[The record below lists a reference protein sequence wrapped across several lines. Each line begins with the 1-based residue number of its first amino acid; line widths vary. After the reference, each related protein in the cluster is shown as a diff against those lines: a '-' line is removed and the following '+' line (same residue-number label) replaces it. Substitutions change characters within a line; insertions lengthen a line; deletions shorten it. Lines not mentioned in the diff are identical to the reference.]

1 MFFKRKIWNDGAP
14 FEDFMGRDG
23 APPVARRHLAYGGGK
38 GGSGGTTYQT
48 QKTEI
53 PPEVRARYDAI
64 NARAEQVAQQPF
76 TPYGGQFVAPLT
88 ATQQQGIQQIGQ
100 AGQSYQPYQQAATTA
115 LTGGAE
121 AGLPFYGQAA
131 GNIAQAQG
139 AGQPYTGLA
148 TQAGLA
154 GTQAIAPQALNIG
167 AYQNPYIQ
175 SVVDPTM
182 AALRQQQQMEQSQL
196 MGQQAMRGAFGGDR
210 GSIAAANLA
219 RQQGLASAQTEAG
232 LRSQGF
238 QQALQAAQQQQ
249 GVGLGAAQANRAAVQ
264 QFSPQALAIG
274 QQAFQQ
280 PMAAAQAQ
288 QQLGQG
294 LLGYGQN
301 VAQGLSGLGQQGAQ
315 LGLATGQAQ
324 LGAGTLEQ
332 QTQQQLNSAF
342 YNQFQQQQGYPFQV
356 AQFLANIGM
365 GTGPLYGSTTTG
377 VTGQP
382 TPFFSDERV
391 KEDITEIGRTHDGQ
405 KIIKFKYKGSNQ
417 PHIGL
422 SAQDVEKHHPEAVS
436 EFKGI
441 KAVDYDAATKQ
452 AERAYGGGLMPS
464 SEGGAVHPSMAGLG
478 FAAGGTPG
486 VDDYSREL
494 LQGMADPRH
503 KTTPFGGGLPGGKQ
517 SWRVAPTQP
526 AQILGSGVQLK
537 APAQRPTGLSEVMGG
552 VKDAVSAV
560 ETGEK
565 VYKGGEKAYDWAREQ
580 AVGAPA
586 RPAVPATGNT
596 PGRAAT
602 SATPGAFG
610 YGGTWNARA
619 PTQTSAAPP
628 PAPGLG
634 AAEPQRTAEV
644 APAPGLGAAKLE
656 TAEVA
661 PAPSEIT
668 TASLDAL
675 PTEDVASLGG
685 LEGLGGLGEGLGGLE
700 GLSGFAA
707 RGGRIGYNPGGLV
720 GSNPALPYTG
730 GDDDKSI
737 VEDLADDPQKQ
748 NKLDA
753 PKLDMSAGA
762 GAGGDKKK
770 DGTGKAV
777 GSLVGAGVGAM
788 FGPVGMGLGS
798 MAGGMLGGM
807 VARGGRI
814 GYAEGGGGVDA
825 AMMADAKRR
834 IAGIESGGR
843 YDALGPMVGGDRAHG
858 KYQVMGANLPSWTQE
873 ALGRRMTP
881 EEFLKSPE
889 AQERVFEHHF
899 GKYLGQHGNL
909 ADAASM
915 WHSGV
920 PLSEARR
927 QGRRDVNM
935 STEDYVRKIMGGAP
949 PAEAHMRPEMPEP
962 RHAGLAPKISVD
974 DEEPMGLVPDD
985 DENFEMPDR
994 FNRFA
999 SGGLVPRNG
1008 YPMGGEVAEVAI
1020 DPDRVDPKDPAQVAL
1035 LKAQIQRAAGAP
1047 PAPQSTPTSPPG
1059 GVAPADP
1066 RTYGDRDLV
1075 GHNLPATGVAP
1086 TPSTPDPDRN
1096 FFDRA
1101 GDWYGRNQNWVLPLA
1116 GGIGKMLASRS
1127 PYFLNAAGE
1136 GLAEAAPLA
1145 LGASQKQQS
1154 LEISKQRANVD
1165 TAEAIQRQIWEAQS
1179 QRINVLKNDANA
1191 DVSSYND
1198 IIKRLTSKLY
1208 TLYGVPGEGLAMST
1222 PQRSSGALGQL
1233 HPSLDIGFMYQQLAG
1248 ASPEERTRITAQI
1261 EAAKAKIASG
1271 QQLLAADGW
1280 HTIVPD
1286 ENLKKQ
1292 LDIETAKVDAGI
1304 KGQTGG
1310 MLSAER
1316 RGILTDQYVELDKL
1330 ITAKESQL
1338 GAPGVSPEA
1347 AALLDRQVRQ
1357 HKMQLADIVRQLGV
1371 NRMPPFIL
1379 PRQTGGRVAMQAG
1392 GDLDPFA
1399 PVDVAPKPIPPGDP
1413 AALVPRI
1420 LDPMTSAPVRAQLQ
1434 KQYDLLTPQQKTPS
1448 GTTYRLNPLA
1458 GTTPDTTPEP
1468 PLPPMTPG
1476 SVDPRT
1482 GGVSTSIPVLPYSK
1496 TGGFPS
1502 DPGLPKQPYILEG
1515 TDSYYATAQQAAE
1528 EQEKAFMSRATGQQA
1543 DINMASMLKFGNAL
1557 KVVEAGGLTMDKARV
1572 ANMLRGLGLGSAADV
1587 VQREPDTR
1595 AAYLAAKT
1603 ALDAAIQKSS
1613 TSFAAPTQS
1622 QFERVASEATPSANI
1637 PGGAAVSL
1645 LKENMAQQLWQNA
1658 LREDWNTAR
1667 EKGVRNFGSFLER
1680 WREAHPPGLFRES
1693 ADRLL
1698 GNIKGGELP
1707 PLSKLTE
1714 GVVYVVPK
1722 DMGDHKLK
1730 TQLGAEGLRP
1740 GDLFVLRGIEHSVDP
1755 ETKKERFRAA
1765 DLQRVDPDKGY
1776 EVHSGA
1782 PGLRFKRPQ

>member
-238 QQALQAAQQQQ
+238 QQAQQTAQQQQ
-249 GVGLGAAQANRAAVQ
+249 GVGLGAAQANRAALQ

-391 KEDITEIGRTHDGQ
+391 KEDIVEIGRTHDGQ
-405 KIIKFKYKGSNQ
+405 KIIKFKYKGSDQ
-417 PHIGL
+417 PQIGL

-436 EFKGI
+436 ETAGGI

-537 APAQRPTGLSEVMGG
+537 PPAQRPTGLSEVMGG

-565 VYKGGEKAYDWAREQ
+565 VYKGGEKAYDWAKG
-580 AVGAPA
+580 AVNDI
-586 RPAVPATGNT
+586 RDKLEL
-596 PGRAAT
+596 PGLVANAA
-602 SATPGAFG
+602 SNVA
-610 YGGTWNARA
+610 GG
-619 PTQTSAAPP
+619 
-628 PAPGLG
+628 APGLMHG
-634 AAEPQRTAEV
+634 GRAGYALDGSV
-644 APAPGLGAAKLE
+644 ADDETPAIPGGGDD
-656 TAEVA
+656 TV
-661 PAPSEIT
+661 
-668 TASLDAL
+668 
-675 PTEDVASLGG
+675 LGG
-685 LEGLGGLGEGLGGLE
+685 LTKQQ
-700 GLSGFAA
+700 
-707 RGGRIGYNPGGLV
+707 V
-720 GSNPALPYTG
+720 TPAKLP
-730 GDDDKSI
+730 
-737 VEDLADDPQKQ
+737 EH
-748 NKLDA
+748 
-753 PKLDMSAGA
+753 KLDMSAGA
-762 GAGGDKKK
+762 GGDKKK
-770 DGTGKAV
+770 KDPAMSGLTGAA
-777 GSLVGAGVGAM
+777 SGAM
-788 FGPVGMGLGS
+788 AGAPLGPWG
-798 MAGGMLGGM
+798 MAGGAVIGGL
-807 VARGGRI
+807 AGAFSKDGGRV
-814 GYAEGGGGVDA
+814 GYAEGGGQTFVDRLMPAALKASEKTGVHPHLILAQA
-825 AMMADAKRR
+825 AL
-834 IAGIESGGR
+834 ESGWGKHAPGNN
-843 YDALGPMVGGDRAHG
+843 YFGIKGPGQVLDTKEQGATGLYNTRDSFR
-858 KYQVMGANLPSWTQE
+858 KYE
-873 ALGRRMTP
+873 
-881 EEFLKSPE
+881 SPE
-889 AQERVFEHHF
+889 
-899 GKYLGQHGNL
+899 
-909 ADAASM
+909 
-915 WHSGV
+915 HSV
-920 PLSEARR
+920 DDYANFIMSNSRYRPVREARTLDE
-927 QGRRDVNM
+927 QIDAMGRSGYATDRDYTAKLRGIAN
-935 STEDYVRKIMGGAP
+935 SLSGNATPFTPSERGRA
-949 PAEAHMRPEMPEP
+949 PAEAHMRAEMPEP

-974 DEEPMGLVPDD
+974 DEEPMELVPDD

-999 SGGLVPRNG
+999 SGGLVGRHG
-1008 YPMGGEVAEVAI
+1008 YQTDGTVVQAI
-1020 DPDRVDPKDPAQVAL
+1020 DPDRVDPTDPAQAAIL
-1035 LKAQIQRAAGAP
+1035 RAQQQRGAP
-1047 PAPQSTPTSPPG
+1047 APRPTAPTGVVTPPA
-1059 GVAPADP
+1059 ADP
-1066 RTYGDRDLV
+1066 DRITTTPLA
-1075 GHNLPATGVAP
+1075 PPPTGVAP
-1086 TPSTPDPDRN
+1086 PPSDPPPKDRD
-1096 FFDRA
+1096 FLDRA
-1101 GDWYGRNQNWVLPLA
+1101 GDWYNSNQNWVLPLA

-1136 GLAEAAPLA
+1136 GLAEGSTV
-1145 LGASQKQQS
+1145 GA
-1154 LEISKQRANVD
+1154 
-1165 TAEAIQRQIWEAQS
+1165 
-1179 QRINVLKNDANA
+1179 
-1191 DVSSYND
+1191 
-1198 IIKRLTSKLY
+1198 
-1208 TLYGVPGEGLAMST
+1208 GC
-1222 PQRSSGALGQL
+1222 
-1233 HPSLDIGFMYQQLAG
+1233 
-1248 ASPEERTRITAQI
+1248 
-1261 EAAKAKIASG
+1261 
-1271 QQLLAADGW
+1271 
-1280 HTIVPD
+1280 
-1286 ENLKKQ
+1286 
-1292 LDIETAKVDAGI
+1292 
-1304 KGQTGG
+1304 
-1310 MLSAER
+1310 
-1316 RGILTDQYVELDKL
+1316 
-1330 ITAKESQL
+1330 
-1338 GAPGVSPEA
+1338 
-1347 AALLDRQVRQ
+1347 
-1357 HKMQLADIVRQLGV
+1357 
-1371 NRMPPFIL
+1371 
-1379 PRQTGGRVAMQAG
+1379 
-1392 GDLDPFA
+1392 
-1399 PVDVAPKPIPPGDP
+1399 
-1413 AALVPRI
+1413 
-1420 LDPMTSAPVRAQLQ
+1420 
-1434 KQYDLLTPQQKTPS
+1434 
-1448 GTTYRLNPLA
+1448 
-1458 GTTPDTTPEP
+1458 
-1468 PLPPMTPG
+1468 
-1476 SVDPRT
+1476 
-1482 GGVSTSIPVLPYSK
+1482 
-1496 TGGFPS
+1496 
-1502 DPGLPKQPYILEG
+1502 LPKAAGPRHQHDGSPW
-1515 TDSYYATAQQAAE
+1515 QA
-1528 EQEKAFMSRATGQQA
+1528 SWR
-1543 DINMASMLKFGNAL
+1543 
-1557 KVVEAGGLTMDKARV
+1557 ARV
-1572 ANMLRGLGLGSAADV
+1572 RHCAA
-1587 VQREPDTR
+1587 RWPR
-1595 AAYLAAKT
+1595 H
-1603 ALDAAIQKSS
+1603 
-1613 TSFAAPTQS
+1613 
-1622 QFERVASEATPSANI
+1622 
-1637 PGGAAVSL
+1637 VS
-1645 LKENMAQQLWQNA
+1645 
-1658 LREDWNTAR
+1658 
-1667 EKGVRNFGSFLER
+1667 
-1680 WREAHPPGLFRES
+1680 
-1693 ADRLL
+1693 
-1698 GNIKGGELP
+1698 
-1707 PLSKLTE
+1707 
-1714 GVVYVVPK
+1714 
-1722 DMGDHKLK
+1722 
-1730 TQLGAEGLRP
+1730 
-1740 GDLFVLRGIEHSVDP
+1740 
-1755 ETKKERFRAA
+1755 
-1765 DLQRVDPDKGY
+1765 
-1776 EVHSGA
+1776 
-1782 PGLRFKRPQ
+1782 

>member
-1 MFFKRKIWNDGAP
+1 MFFKRKSWNDGAP

-238 QQALQAAQQQQ
+238 QQAQQTAQQQQ
-249 GVGLGAAQANRAAVQ
+249 GVGLGAAQANRAALQ

-280 PMAAAQAQ
+280 PMATAQAQ

-342 YNQFQQQQGYPFQV
+342 YNQFQQQQGYPYQV

-436 EFKGI
+436 ETPEGI

-486 VDDYSREL
+486 VDDYSRGL
-494 LQGMADPRH
+494 LEGLVDPRH

-526 AQILGSGVQLK
+526 SRILGSDVQLK

-565 VYKGGEKAYDWAREQ
+565 VYKGGEKAYDWAKEQ
-580 AVGAPA
+580 VVGAPA
-586 RPAVPATGNT
+586 RPAVPAVGNN

-602 SATPGAFG
+602 AATPGLFG
-610 YGGTWNARA
+610 GALGSGGEFKPSTPQAA
-619 PTQTSAAPP
+619 PSISAAPP

-634 AAEPQRTAEV
+634 SAEPRTAE
-644 APAPGLGAAKLE
+644 AA
-656 TAEVA
+656 TGRTT
-661 PAPSEIT
+661 PEIT

-675 PTEDVASLGG
+675 PTEEVAS
-685 LEGLGGLGEGLGGLE
+685 LEGLGGLGEGL
-700 GLSGFAA
+700 SMFAA
-707 RGGRIGYNPGGLV
+707 RGGRIGYEGGGGIDVPDELD
-720 GSNPALPYTG
+720 ALPYG
-730 GDDDKSI
+730 GEKDTILGGIAKP
-737 VEDLADDPQKQ
+737 VAPA
-748 NKLDA
+748 KLDA

-777 GSLVGAGVGAM
+777 GSLVGAGVGSM

-843 YDALGPMVGGDRAHG
+843 YDALGPMVGGDRGHG

-949 PAEAHMRPEMPEP
+949 PAEAHMRAEMPEP

-1008 YPMGGEVAEVAI
+1008 YPMGGEVNAI
-1020 DPDRVDPKDPAQVAL
+1020 DPDKVDPNDPAQVAL

-1047 PAPQSTPTSPPG
+1047 PAPQSTPTPPPG

-1066 RTYGDRDLV
+1066 RTDGDRDLV
-1075 GHNLPATGVAP
+1075 GYNPPATGVAP
-1086 TPSTPDPDRN
+1086 PPSTPDPDRN

-1145 LGASQKQQS
+1145 LGASQKQQ
-1154 LEISKQRANVD
+1154 
-1165 TAEAIQRQIWEAQS
+1165 
-1179 QRINVLKNDANA
+1179 
-1191 DVSSYND
+1191 
-1198 IIKRLTSKLY
+1198 
-1208 TLYGVPGEGLAMST
+1208 G
-1222 PQRSSGALGQL
+1222 
-1233 HPSLDIGFMYQQLAG
+1233 LDINMMDRLGKQVGVLASDIALRG
-1248 ASPEERTRITAQI
+1248 GPGMSP
-1261 EAAKAKIASG
+1261 
-1271 QQLLAADGW
+1271 
-1280 HTIVPD
+1280 
-1286 ENLKKQ
+1286 
-1292 LDIETAKVDAGI
+1292 
-1304 KGQTGG
+1304 
-1310 MLSAER
+1310 
-1316 RGILTDQYVELDKL
+1316 ELDK
-1330 ITAKESQL
+1330 
-1338 GAPGVSPEA
+1338 
-1347 AALLDRQVRQ
+1347 
-1357 HKMQLADIVRQLGV
+1357 
-1371 NRMPPFIL
+1371 
-1379 PRQTGGRVAMQAG
+1379 
-1392 GDLDPFA
+1392 
-1399 PVDVAPKPIPPGDP
+1399 
-1413 AALVPRI
+1413 
-1420 LDPMTSAPVRAQLQ
+1420 
-1434 KQYDLLTPQQKTPS
+1434 
-1448 GTTYRLNPLA
+1448 
-1458 GTTPDTTPEP
+1458 
-1468 PLPPMTPG
+1468 
-1476 SVDPRT
+1476 
-1482 GGVSTSIPVLPYSK
+1482 
-1496 TGGFPS
+1496 
-1502 DPGLPKQPYILEG
+1502 
-1515 TDSYYATAQQAAE
+1515 AQQAAMARYYRLSGVNYTPE
-1528 EQEKAFMSRATGQQA
+1528 LMDPAKVREQLASSPFAKLRFGDNPDLLYRASQVSGLAPEQKAHFLAQA
-1543 DINMASMLKFGNAL
+1543 G
-1557 KVVEAGGLTMDKARV
+1557 E
-1572 ANMLRGLGLGSAADV
+1572 
-1587 VQREPDTR
+1587 
-1595 AAYLAAKT
+1595 AAKRL
-1603 ALDAAIQKSS
+1603 ADQGYGLDDAGAPVL
-1613 TSFAAPTQS
+1613 FANLNELLRNSLYGKA
-1622 QFERVASEATPSANI
+1622 VASASGSTAGAGV
-1637 PGGAAVSL
+1637 PGGAAFITNIEANIRIAQNDYTRALAAANNNTQDSAVMAAQRRVLELQQDLRKALPPAAGRARGGRAGYATDGAVDDMSAPQPLEDNVL
-1645 LKENMAQQLWQNA
+1645 LAQATPAPAVPTMPTMPKPPSQAPAPAARPPVEPSSAGMPGGAPQTPADYRRLYQSQIGLASKETTDMYLRRAEELEREAVGTGKQSTGTGVGVAPGAVDTKNQLDNATYNTKWLQDQSEAQQKRAFVQNGLDVLTDALTHVNTNPLAPFTGKVAEYMRALNFNVGNAAERAAAVQEIAKQVAQQAQSAGTDLGRIMSTEGSVEATKNPMANRAIMAQAYAKLDYDRAKYDYFVMELARDRSTDPARLQKDFERSFPIDRAYDMRFNKLA
-1658 LREDWNTAR
+1658 LPGATPLTESGALDWPSLKPGASYLISPK
-1667 EKGVRNFGSFLER
+1667 EWER
-1680 WREAHPPGLFRES
+1680 MS
-1693 ADRLL
+1693 
-1698 GNIKGGELP
+1698 GGE
-1707 PLSKLTE
+1707 KI
-1714 GVVYVVPK
+1714 GQPK
-1722 DMGDHKLK
+1722 RMRVDMRDG
-1730 TQLGAEGLRP
+1730 
-1740 GDLFVLRGIEHSVDP
+1740 
-1755 ETKKERFRAA
+1755 KKEM
-1765 DLQRVDPDKGY
+1765 VD
-1776 EVHSGA
+1776 E
-1782 PGLRFKRPQ
+1782 

>member
-131 GNIAQAQG
+131 ENIAQAQG

-238 QQALQAAQQQQ
+238 QQAQQTAQQQQ
-249 GVGLGAAQANRAAVQ
+249 GVGLGAAQANRAALQ

-280 PMAAAQAQ
+280 PMATAQAQ

-405 KIIKFKYKGSNQ
+405 KIIKFKYKGSDQ
-417 PHIGL
+417 PQIGL

-436 EFKGI
+436 ETAGGI
-441 KAVDYDAATKQ
+441 KTVDYDAATKQ

-537 APAQRPTGLSEVMGG
+537 PPAQRPTGLSEVMGG

-565 VYKGGEKAYDWAREQ
+565 VYKGGEKAYDWARKQ
-580 AVGAPA
+580 AVGEAA

-596 PGRAAT
+596 PAQPARNAT
-602 SATPGAFG
+602 SGVFGSGGNLNTSTP
-610 YGGTWNARA
+610 
-619 PTQTSAAPP
+619 QAAPSVSA
-628 PAPGLG
+628 APGLG
-634 AAEPQRTAEV
+634 AAEPQRTAE
-644 APAPGLGAAKLE
+644 AATGL
-656 TAEVA
+656 TT
-661 PAPSEIT
+661 PEIT
-668 TASLDAL
+668 TASLDTL
-675 PTEDVASLGG
+675 PTEEVAR
-685 LEGLGGLGEGLGGLE
+685 LGEGL
-700 GLSGFAA
+700 SMSVA
-707 RGGRIGYNPGGLV
+707 RGGRAGYALDGSVAADETPAIPG
-720 GSNPALPYTG
+720 G
-730 GDDDKSI
+730 GDDT
-737 VEDLADDPQKQ
+737 VLGDLTKQ
-748 NKLDA
+748 QVTPAKL
-753 PKLDMSAGA
+753 PEHKLDMSS
-762 GAGGDKKK
+762 GDKGGGQKK
-770 DGTGKAV
+770 DGTGKAI
-777 GSLVGAGVGAM
+777 GSLVGGIAGSY
-788 FGPVGMGLGS
+788 FGPIGS
-798 MAGGMLGGM
+798 MAGSTAGGMLGGM

-814 GYAEGGGGVDA
+814 GYATDGRVDP

-949 PAEAHMRPEMPEP
+949 PAEAHMRAEMPEP

-974 DEEPMGLVPDD
+974 DEEPMGLAPDD

-1008 YPMGGEVAEVAI
+1008 YSTRGEVNAI
-1020 DPDRVDPKDPAQVAL
+1020 DPDTVDPTVPAQVAL

-1047 PAPQSTPTSPPG
+1047 PAPQSTPTPPPG
-1059 GVAPADP
+1059 GVASADSQ
-1066 RTYGDRDLV
+1066 RTEGDLDLV
-1075 GHNLPATGVAP
+1075 GHNRPATGVAP
-1086 TPSTPDPDRN
+1086 PPQSTPDPDRN

-1116 GGIGKMLASRS
+1116 GGIGKMFASRS

-1136 GLAEAAPLA
+1136 GLAEGASTA
-1145 LGASQKQQS
+1145 LGAAQKQQ
-1154 LEISKQRANVD
+1154 
-1165 TAEAIQRQIWEAQS
+1165 
-1179 QRINVLKNDANA
+1179 
-1191 DVSSYND
+1191 
-1198 IIKRLTSKLY
+1198 
-1208 TLYGVPGEGLAMST
+1208 G
-1222 PQRSSGALGQL
+1222 
-1233 HPSLDIGFMYQQLAG
+1233 LDINMMDRLGKQVGVLASDIALRG
-1248 ASPEERTRITAQI
+1248 GPGMSP
-1261 EAAKAKIASG
+1261 
-1271 QQLLAADGW
+1271 
-1280 HTIVPD
+1280 
-1286 ENLKKQ
+1286 
-1292 LDIETAKVDAGI
+1292 
-1304 KGQTGG
+1304 
-1310 MLSAER
+1310 
-1316 RGILTDQYVELDKL
+1316 ELDK
-1330 ITAKESQL
+1330 
-1338 GAPGVSPEA
+1338 
-1347 AALLDRQVRQ
+1347 
-1357 HKMQLADIVRQLGV
+1357 
-1371 NRMPPFIL
+1371 
-1379 PRQTGGRVAMQAG
+1379 
-1392 GDLDPFA
+1392 
-1399 PVDVAPKPIPPGDP
+1399 
-1413 AALVPRI
+1413 
-1420 LDPMTSAPVRAQLQ
+1420 
-1434 KQYDLLTPQQKTPS
+1434 
-1448 GTTYRLNPLA
+1448 
-1458 GTTPDTTPEP
+1458 
-1468 PLPPMTPG
+1468 
-1476 SVDPRT
+1476 
-1482 GGVSTSIPVLPYSK
+1482 
-1496 TGGFPS
+1496 
-1502 DPGLPKQPYILEG
+1502 
-1515 TDSYYATAQQAAE
+1515 AQQAAMARYYRLSGVNYTPE
-1528 EQEKAFMSRATGQQA
+1528 LMDPAKVRAQMAASPFARLREMDNPEGLYRSAQTPGLSGEQKQAYMDRAVQATQRLLSQGFGVAADGSKVEFPDIHEAFRASEYGRALVQAAAATAGGGVPGGPNFNVNLEINIKQAEQDVSAAMAANNGNLQAGAVRQAQQRLANLKEQKQQALPPTVPRAYGGRTGYQDAGAVVDMPEAQPVDDIQLAQAMPPAPPASTVRPMPHLPPAPSRAPEAKPIPSVPIPSGEGLPTKYPETAGEFREYYKQTLNKIPAAESEMYRKRAEDLEREAIATGKVPTDTGVRVAPGAVETKNTLDNATYNTKWLQDQSEAQQKRAFVQNGLDVLTDALTHVNTNPLAPFTGKVAEYMRALNFNVGNAAERAAAVQEIAKQVAQQA
-1543 DINMASMLKFGNAL
+1543 QSAGTDLGRIMSTEGS
-1557 KVVEAGGLTMDKARV
+1557 VEATKNPMANRAIMAQAYAKLDYDRAKYDYFMKELDRDRSTDPARLQKDFERSFPIDRAYDRRFNQLALPGATPLTES
-1572 ANMLRGLGLGSAADV
+1572 G
-1587 VQREPDTR
+1587 
-1595 AAYLAAKT
+1595 
-1603 ALDAAIQKSS
+1603 ALDWPSLK
-1613 TSFAAPTQS
+1613 PG
-1622 QFERVASEATPSANI
+1622 ASYLITP
-1637 PGGAAVSL
+1637 
-1645 LKENMAQQLWQNA
+1645 KEWYQM
-1658 LREDWNTAR
+1658 
-1667 EKGVRNFGSFLER
+1667 S
-1680 WREAHPPGLFRES
+1680 
-1693 ADRLL
+1693 
-1698 GNIKGGELP
+1698 GGEKIGQP
-1707 PLSKLTE
+1707 KRMR
-1714 GVVYVVPK
+1714 VVVTRDGRK
-1722 DMGDHKLK
+1722 EM
-1730 TQLGAEGLRP
+1730 
-1740 GDLFVLRGIEHSVDP
+1740 VD
-1755 ETKKERFRAA
+1755 
-1765 DLQRVDPDKGY
+1765 
-1776 EVHSGA
+1776 
-1782 PGLRFKRPQ
+1782 

>member
-219 RQQGLASAQTEAG
+219 RQQNLASAQTEAG

-238 QQALQAAQQQQ
+238 QQAQQTAQQQQ
-249 GVGLGAAQANRAAVQ
+249 GVGLGAAQANRAALQ

-280 PMAAAQAQ
+280 PMATAQAQ

-436 EFKGI
+436 ETAEGI

-452 AERAYGGGLMPS
+452 AERPHAYAGGLMPS

-517 SWRVAPTQP
+517 SWRVAPTQS

-537 APAQRPTGLSEVMGG
+537 PPAQRPTGLSEVMGG
-552 VKDAVSAV
+552 VEGAVRAV
-560 ETGEK
+560 ETGDK
-565 VYKGGEKAYDWAREQ
+565 VSKGGAKAYDWAKEQ

-596 PGRAAT
+596 PAQPAT
-602 SATPGAFG
+602 AATPGLFG
-610 YGGTWNARA
+610 GALGSGGKLNTSAPRA
-619 PTQTSAAPP
+619 APSISAAPP

-634 AAEPQRTAEV
+634 SAEPRTAE
-644 APAPGLGAAKLE
+644 AATGL
-656 TAEVA
+656 TT
-661 PAPSEIT
+661 PEIT

-675 PTEDVASLGG
+675 PTEEVASLG
-685 LEGLGGLGEGLGGLE
+685 E
-700 GLSGFAA
+700 GLSMFAA
-707 RGGRIGYNPGGLV
+707 RGGRAGYALDGSVADDKTPAIPG
-720 GSNPALPYTG
+720 G
-730 GDDDKSI
+730 GDDT
-737 VEDLADDPQKQ
+737 VLGDLTKQ
-748 NKLDA
+748 QVTPAKL
-753 PKLDMSAGA
+753 PEHKLDMSAGA
-762 GAGGDKKK
+762 GGGQQKDKTASTAMKLAGLGASFIP
-770 DGTGKAV
+770 GFGPAI
-777 GSLVGAGVGAM
+777 GAG
-788 FGPVGMGLGS
+788 LN
-798 MAGGMLGGM
+798 MASGF
-807 VARGGRI
+807 VARGGS
-814 GYAEGGGGVDA
+814 VDA

-843 YDALGPMVGGDRAHG
+843 YDALGPMVGGDRGHG

-949 PAEAHMRPEMPEP
+949 PAEAHMRAEMPEP

-1008 YPMGGEVAEVAI
+1008 YPMGGEVNAI
-1020 DPDRVDPKDPAQVAL
+1020 DPDKVDPNDPAQVAL

-1047 PAPQSTPTSPPG
+1047 PAPQSTPTPPPG

-1066 RTYGDRDLV
+1066 RTAGDRDLV
-1075 GHNLPATGVAP
+1075 GYNPPATP
-1086 TPSTPDPDRN
+1086 PSTSDPDRD

-1145 LGASQKQQS
+1145 LGAAQKQQG

-1179 QRINVLKNDANA
+1179 QRINVLKNDAKA
-1191 DVSSYND
+1191 DVSGYND
-1198 IIKRLTSKLY
+1198 IVKRLTSKLY
-1208 TLYGVPGEGLAMST
+1208 TLYGVPGEGLAMSA

-1261 EAAKAKIASG
+1261 EAAKTKIVSG
-1271 QQLLAADGW
+1271 QPLLAADGYG
-1280 HTIVPD
+1280 TIVPD

-1292 LDIETAKVDAGI
+1292 LDIETAKVEAAI
-1304 KGQTGG
+1304 RGQTGG

-1316 RGILTDQYVELDKL
+1316 RGILNDQYTELDKL
-1330 ITAKESQL
+1330 ITTKEAQL
-1338 GAPGVSPEA
+1338 GTPGIPPA
-1347 AALLDRQVRQ
+1347 TAALLDKQIRQ
-1357 HKMQLADIVRQLGV
+1357 HKLQLADIVRQLGV
-1371 NRMPPFIL
+1371 NRMPQSSL

-1392 GDLDPFA
+1392 GDPDPFA
-1399 PVDVAPKPIPPGDP
+1399 PVDVAPKPIPPDDP
-1413 AALVPRI
+1413 GALVPRI

-1434 KQYDLLTPQQKTPS
+1434 KQYDLLTPKQKTPS
-1448 GTTYRLNPLA
+1448 GTEYRVAPLG

-1468 PLPPMTPG
+1468 PIPPMTPG

-1482 GGVSTSIPVLPYSK
+1482 GGVSTSIPVLPHSK
-1496 TGGFPS
+1496 TGGYPS

-1515 TDSYYATAQQAAE
+1515 TDSYYATAQAASAKQE
-1528 EQEKAFMSRATGQQA
+1528 EEFMSRATGQQA
-1543 DINMASMLKFGNAL
+1543 DINMSSMLKFANAL
-1557 KVVEAGGLTMDKARV
+1557 KVVEAGGLTTDKARV
-1572 ANMLRGLGLGSAADV
+1572 ANMLRGLGLGPAADI
-1587 VQREPDTR
+1587 VQREPDTN

-1603 ALDAAIQKSS
+1603 ALDAAIQKTS
-1613 TSFAAPTQS
+1613 TSFATPTQS
-1622 QFERVASEATPSANI
+1622 QFERVASDATPSANI

-1667 EKGVRNFGSFLER
+1667 EKGARNFGSFLER

>member
-23 APPVARRHLAYGGGK
+23 APPVARRHLAHGGGK

-249 GVGLGAAQANRAAVQ
+249 GVGLGAAQANRAALQ

-405 KIIKFKYKGSNQ
+405 KIIKFKYKGSDQ
-417 PHIGL
+417 PQIGL

-436 EFKGI
+436 ETPEGI

-494 LQGMADPRH
+494 LQGMADPSH

-517 SWRVAPTQP
+517 PWRVATARP

-552 VKDAVSAV
+552 VKDAVGAV

-565 VYKGGEKAYDWAREQ
+565 LYKGGEKAYNWAKEQ

-596 PGRAAT
+596 PAQPAT
-602 SATPGAFG
+602 AATPGLFG
-610 YGGTWNARA
+610 SGGKFNPSTPQAA
-619 PTQTSAAPP
+619 PSISAAPP
-628 PAPGLG
+628 QAPGLG
-634 AAEPQRTAEV
+634 AAAPQQTAE
-644 APAPGLGAAKLE
+644 AATGL
-656 TAEVA
+656 TT
-661 PAPSEIT
+661 PEIT

-675 PTEDVASLGG
+675 PTEDVASLG
-685 LEGLGGLGEGLGGLE
+685 E
-700 GLSGFAA
+700 GLSMFAA

-748 NKLDA
+748 ARLDA
-753 PKLDMSAGA
+753 PKLDMRS
-762 GAGGDKKK
+762 GAGGGQQKDKTASTAMKLA
-770 DGTGKAV
+770 GLGASFIPGV
-777 GSLVGAGVGAM
+777 GPAIGAG
-788 FGPVGMGLGS
+788 LN
-798 MAGGMLGGM
+798 MASGF
-807 VARGGRI
+807 VARGGS
-814 GYAEGGGGVDA
+814 VDA

-949 PAEAHMRPEMPEP
+949 PAEAHMRAEMPEP
-962 RHAGLAPKISVD
+962 RHAGLAPRPSVD
-974 DEEPMGLVPDD
+974 DEEPMGLAPVDTGDD
-985 DENFEMPDR
+985 FEMFNNFEMPDR

-999 SGGLVPRNG
+999 SGGLVSRHG
-1008 YPMGGEVAEVAI
+1008 YQDGGEPTLPPFELPGAET
-1020 DPDRVDPKDPAQVAL
+1020 DRYMPLSNAEEDLQRGVREAPFGLAPGISENDLQRSLQRGVREAPYAQPTGIGGLNLPQHQPGTLDEHAREGMEAERLNRSWRGEYDTPGAMPA
-1035 LKAQIQRAAGAP
+1035 AASPPAPAGGGAP
-1047 PAPQSTPTSPPG
+1047 PTPAAPRAGLAPPMPAPTHVSG
-1059 GVAPADP
+1059 G
-1066 RTYGDRDLV
+1066 
-1075 GHNLPATGVAP
+1075 AP
-1086 TPSTPDPDRN
+1086 TPPSVPLAPSGTPNPLSLANEPKLAERN

-1101 GDWYGRNQNWVLPLA
+1101 GDWLGNNQSWLLPA
-1116 GGIGKMLASRS
+1116 VGGIGKMLASRS

-1136 GLAEAAPLA
+1136 GLAEAAQTG
-1145 LGASQKQQS
+1145 LGASFKQQG
-1154 LEISKQRANVD
+1154 LDIQQQ
-1165 TAEAIQRQIWEAQS
+1165 TADIAAARQ
-1179 QRINVLKNDANA
+1179 
-1191 DVSSYND
+1191 
-1198 IIKRLTSKLY
+1198 
-1208 TLYGVPGEGLAMST
+1208 LYGVYSDLGMRIANSQGVPGVDLDPLQKQHQNLAKQINALIGKYVKSPQQAVELLTGGAGGPSSGGAPTPVTPAGGAQPSPVADQSDVPAWARQAQTTDQQKAWIKANIDPMQDPDVLRQRAAAAAVTDPRGENVTRLLAEATRIQNMINAEGTVPTKNGLAALPGFSEN
-1222 PQRSSGALGQL
+1222 RSQVERTGDNTKWLNTYEPRQTEVTTRLATIDQLTKALQEVQSGPAAGTINKYT
-1233 HPSLDIGFMYQQLAG
+1233 SLIAQLAG
-1248 ASPEERTRITAQI
+1248 VDVNTMLSNPQAY
-1261 EAAKAKIASG
+1261 AKARKDAYALINASFG
-1271 QQLLAADGW
+1271 A
-1280 HTIVPD
+1280 
-1286 ENLKKQ
+1286 
-1292 LDIETAKVDAGI
+1292 
-1304 KGQTGG
+1304 TGT
-1310 MLSAER
+1310 R
-1316 RGILTDQYVELDKL
+1316 TDM
-1330 ITAKESQL
+1330 QL
-1338 GAPGVSPEA
+1338 GAQIDASANPDLPPLANKAIIAQLKAKAEWSQERDKWLHAQLVKYGTHIDRGGAAQEWGAKHEA
-1347 AALLDRQVRQ
+1347 DLIKRTGEAYRNTAILGDINDALDRQ
-1357 HKMQLADIVRQLGV
+1357 
-1371 NRMPPFIL
+1371 
-1379 PRQTGGRVAMQAG
+1379 GR
-1392 GDLDPFA
+1392 
-1399 PVDVAPKPIPPGDP
+1399 PIP
-1413 AALVPRI
+1413 
-1420 LDPMTSAPVRAQLQ
+1420 
-1434 KQYDLLTPQQKTPS
+1434 
-1448 GTTYRLNPLA
+1448 
-1458 GTTPDTTPEP
+1458 
-1468 PLPPMTPG
+1468 
-1476 SVDPRT
+1476 
-1482 GGVSTSIPVLPYSK
+1482 
-1496 TGGFPS
+1496 
-1502 DPGLPKQPYILEG
+1502 
-1515 TDSYYATAQQAAE
+1515 
-1528 EQEKAFMSRATGQQA
+1528 
-1543 DINMASMLKFGNAL
+1543 
-1557 KVVEAGGLTMDKARV
+1557 
-1572 ANMLRGLGLGSAADV
+1572 
-1587 VQREPDTR
+1587 
-1595 AAYLAAKT
+1595 
-1603 ALDAAIQKSS
+1603 
-1613 TSFAAPTQS
+1613 
-1622 QFERVASEATPSANI
+1622 
-1637 PGGAAVSL
+1637 
-1645 LKENMAQQLWQNA
+1645 
-1658 LREDWNTAR
+1658 
-1667 EKGVRNFGSFLER
+1667 
-1680 WREAHPPGLFRES
+1680 
-1693 ADRLL
+1693 
-1698 GNIKGGELP
+1698 
-1707 PLSKLTE
+1707 SKLTE
-1714 GVVYVVPK
+1714 GQRYMAPTGNGQFAEARY
-1722 DMGDHKLK
+1722 MGINPQTGK
-1730 TQLGAEGLRP
+1730 TRWE
-1740 GDLFVLRGIEHSVDP
+1740 
-1755 ETKKERFRAA
+1755 
-1765 DLQRVDPDKGY
+1765 
-1776 EVHSGA
+1776 
-1782 PGLRFKRPQ
+1782 